1 MPKSA
6 VLTEGPIGK
15 NLLLFAL
22 PILAGNIAQ
31 SLNGSINAIW
41 VGRYLGEAA
50 LTAAANANSIMFF
63 LIGSVFGIG
72 MASTILIGQAM
83 GARDIAQARK
93 VMGTSASFFGGLS
106 AAIAVFGWFLAPHLL
121 TAMGTP
127 PASQTL
133 AEEYLRVIFLAMP
146 LIYVFAFLSAA
157 LRGTGDARTP
167 FRFLLVSVVLDIVFN
182 PLLIFGLGPF
192 PALGIAGAAWATL
205 LAQVVALGGLL
216 LYLRKKRHVLWLGRG
231 DLQLFRISPTILRA
245 LIVKGVPM
253 GLQMVLISLSMIAMM
268 TLVNGFGTDTAAAY
282 GAALQ
287 LWTYVQM
294 PAMALGA
301 ACSTMAAQN
310 VCRSLEPRRCDRTHR
325 HRRQLFD
332 DRHSDRAA
340 DPVRSLDARAVPAD
354 RQPDAGSGAASQS
367 HRHLV
372 VPAVWRELR
381 HFRRGARDRRGD
393 PAAADPGI
401 RSMGCARAAG
411 ERLDPASG
419 SRRHLVESSD
429 QFGVLYAA
437 VAGVLPLG
445 RLAQG
450 AHVDHAC
457 GSGGA
462 GGRCGGSGTP
472 GFAGRRYGTVDG
484 IAAASPALMST
495 GSAENRRSRAHT
507 FPRTLWDP
515 HLPIPDSHNANG
527 RPKAAVWQ
535 WQKQPASV
543 AYCALAAAWRAALAC
558 AAAARSSLM
567 RAALPSRPRR

>member
-15 NLLLFAL
+15 NLLLFAM

-106 AAIAVFGWFLAPHLL
+106 ALIAVLGWFLAPHLL

-205 LAQVVALGGLL
+205 LAQ
-216 LYLRKKRHVLWLGRG
+216 
-231 DLQLFRISPTILRA
+231 
-245 LIVKGVPM
+245 
-253 GLQMVLISLSMIAMM
+253 
-268 TLVNGFGTDTAAAY
+268 
-282 GAALQ
+282 
-287 LWTYVQM
+287 
-294 PAMALGA
+294 
-301 ACSTMAAQN
+301 
-310 VCRSLEPRRCDRTHR
+310 
-325 HRRQLFD
+325 
-332 DRHSDRAA
+332 
-340 DPVRSLDARAVPAD
+340 
-354 RQPDAGSGAASQS
+354 
-367 HRHLV
+367 
-372 VPAVWRELR
+372 
-381 HFRRGARDRRGD
+381 
-393 PAAADPGI
+393 
-401 RSMGCARAAG
+401 
-411 ERLDPASG
+411 
-419 SRRHLVESSD
+419 
-429 QFGVLYAA
+429 
-437 VAGVLPLG
+437 
-445 RLAQG
+445 
-450 AHVDHAC
+450 
-457 GSGGA
+457 
-462 GGRCGGSGTP
+462 
-472 GFAGRRYGTVDG
+472 
-484 IAAASPALMST
+484 
-495 GSAENRRSRAHT
+495 
-507 FPRTLWDP
+507 
-515 HLPIPDSHNANG
+515 
-527 RPKAAVWQ
+527 
-535 WQKQPASV
+535 
-543 AYCALAAAWRAALAC
+543 
-558 AAAARSSLM
+558 
-567 RAALPSRPRR
+567 

>member
-15 NLLLFAL
+15 NLLLFAI

-106 AAIAVFGWFLAPHLL
+106 AVIAVLGWFLAPHLL

-133 AEEYLRVIFLAMP
+133 AEDYLRVIFLAMP
-146 LIYVFAFLSAA
+146 LIYMFAFLSAA

-205 LAQVVALGGLL
+205 LAQAVAIGGLL
-216 LYLRKKRHVLWLGRG
+216 LYLRKQGHVLWLGRRE
-231 DLQLFRISPTILRA
+231 LQLFRISPTILRA

-253 GLQMVLISLSMIAMM
+253 GLQMVLISLAMIAMM

-310 VCRSLEPRRCDRTHR
+310 VGARLWNRVDATARTGIVANFLMTGVLIVLLI
-325 HRRQLFD
+325 LFD
-332 DRHSDRAA
+332 RWTLALFLPTGSPTLEVARHLNHIGIWSFLLFGVNFVISGVVRATGAVIPPLLILAFGLWGVRLPLANALIPHLGA
-340 DPVRSLDARAVPAD
+340 DGIWWSLPISSMCSMLLSLAYYRWGGWRKARMLTTPAHPSELAVAVEVPA
-354 RQPDAGSGAASQS
+354 
-367 HRHLV
+367 H
-372 VPAVWRELR
+372 
-381 HFRRGARDRRGD
+381 
-393 PAAADPGI
+393 
-401 RSMGCARAAG
+401 
-411 ERLDPASG
+411 
-419 SRRHLVESSD
+419 
-429 QFGVLYAA
+429 
-437 VAGVLPLG
+437 
-445 RLAQG
+445 
-450 AHVDHAC
+450 
-457 GSGGA
+457 
-462 GGRCGGSGTP
+462 
-472 GFAGRRYGTVDG
+472 
-484 IAAASPALMST
+484 PALPVTETAPMT
-495 GSAENRRSRAHT
+495 ELPHSRQ
-507 FPRTLWDP
+507 R
-515 HLPIPDSHNANG
+515 
-527 RPKAAVWQ
+527 
-535 WQKQPASV
+535 
-543 AYCALAAAWRAALAC
+543 
-558 AAAARSSLM
+558 
-567 RAALPSRPRR
+567 

>member
-15 NLLLFAL
+15 NLLLFAM

-106 AAIAVFGWFLAPHLL
+106 ALIAVLGWFLAPHLL

-205 LAQVVALGGLL
+205 LAQAVALGGLL
-216 LYLRKKRHVLWLGRG
+216 LYLRSKRHVLWLGRA
-231 DLQLFRISPTILRA
+231 DLHLFRIAPTILRA

-253 GLQMVLISLSMIAMM
+253 GLQMVLISLAMIAMM

-310 VCRSLEPRRCDRTHR
+310 V
-325 HRRQLFD
+325 
-332 DRHSDRAA
+332 
-340 DPVRSLDARAVPAD
+340 
-354 RQPDAGSGAASQS
+354 
-367 HRHLV
+367 
-372 VPAVWRELR
+372 
-381 HFRRGARDRRGD
+381 
-393 PAAADPGI
+393 
-401 RSMGCARAAG
+401 
-411 ERLDPASG
+411 
-419 SRRHLVESSD
+419 
-429 QFGVLYAA
+429 
-437 VAGVLPLG
+437 
-445 RLAQG
+445 
-450 AHVDHAC
+450 
-457 GSGGA
+457 GA
-462 GGRCGGSGTP
+462 GLWTR
-472 GFAGRRYGTVDG
+472 VDATARTG
-484 IAAASPALMST
+484 IAANFLMTGVLIGLLIVFDRWTLALFLPSDSPTLEVARHLNHIGIWSFLLFGVSFVVSGVVRATGAVIPPLLILAFGLWGVRVPLANALI
-495 GSAENRRSRAHT
+495 
-507 FPRTLWDP
+507 P
-515 HLPIPDSHNANG
+515 HLGADGIWWSLPISSLCSMLLSLAYYRWG
-527 RPKAAVWQ
+527 GWRKARMLTT
-535 WQKQPASV
+535 PADP
-543 AYCALAAAWRAALAC
+543 AELAAAAEVPAHPASPV
-558 AAAARSSLM
+558 ADTAPIAGA
-567 RAALPSRPRR
+567 PQPRQR

>member
-1 MPKSA
+1 MPTSA

-83 GARDIAQARK
+83 GARDIPQERK
-93 VMGTSASFFGGLS
+93 VMGTSASFFGALS
-106 AAIAVFGWFLAPHLL
+106 AVIAVLGWWLAPHLL

-133 AEEYLRVIFLAMP
+133 AEDYLRVIFLAMP

-167 FRFLLVSVVLDIVFN
+167 FRFLLLSVVLDIVFN

-216 LYLRKKRHVLWLGRG
+216 LYLRKQRHVLWLGRG
-231 DLQLFRISPTILRA
+231 GLHLFRISPTILRA

-253 GLQMVLISLSMIAMM
+253 GLQMVMISLAMIAML
-268 TLVNGFGTDTAAAY
+268 TLVNGFGTETAAAY

-294 PAMALGA
+294 PAMAVGA
-301 ACSTMAAQN
+301 ACSSMAAQN
-310 VCRSLEPRRCDRTHR
+310 V
-325 HRRQLFD
+325 
-332 DRHSDRAA
+332 
-340 DPVRSLDARAVPAD
+340 
-354 RQPDAGSGAASQS
+354 
-367 HRHLV
+367 
-372 VPAVWRELR
+372 
-381 HFRRGARDRRGD
+381 
-393 PAAADPGI
+393 
-401 RSMGCARAAG
+401 
-411 ERLDPASG
+411 
-419 SRRHLVESSD
+419 
-429 QFGVLYAA
+429 
-437 VAGVLPLG
+437 
-445 RLAQG
+445 
-450 AHVDHAC
+450 
-457 GSGGA
+457 GA
-462 GGRCGGSGTP
+462 GLWNR
-472 GFAGRRYGTVDG
+472 VDATARTG
-484 IAAASPALMST
+484 IAANFLMTGILIAPLILFDRWTLALFLPADSPALEIARYLNHISVWSFLLFGVSLVISGVVRAT
-495 GSAENRRSRAHT
+495 GAVIPPLLILA
-507 FPRTLWDP
+507 FALWGVRVPLANVLLP
-515 HLPIPDSHNANG
+515 HFGAD
-527 RPKAAVWQ
+527 AVWLSFPISSACSMLLSLAYYR
-535 WQKQPASV
+535 WGGWRKARMLTTPADP
-543 AYCALAAAWRAALAC
+543 AELAAAAEVPGHPASPVADT
-558 AAAARSSLM
+558 APIAE
-567 RAALPSRPRR
+567 LPQPRQR